1 MIFLVK
7 VKMEMTSTPVET
19 SVTANNSPIKVN
31 THPDDRCFNKLK
43 TYTVFNNFWRQMRL
57 EEVIK

>member
-1 MIFLVK
+1 MA
-7 VKMEMTSTPVET
+7 STPVET

-43 TYTVFNNFWRQMRL
+43 TYTVFNNF
-57 EEVIK
+57 